1 MNTNKNNMKQLSK
14 VVIAAL
20 AITASTQFSFAQ
32 NANFVKIDST
42 LASFKDPKAIAER
55 KAKAL
60 EGLTKLEDATAEF
73 KAAMNEAAADRN
85 FKVETDL
92 YYTAE
97 FIEVPFEQYRKI
109 IFDPSGEWI
118 SDSYADIAYTKKV
131 AVIRRST
138 PEEQKERIQSL
149 KGYFTAKTGT
159 PMGDNNKSIESK
171 LVGQVAPDF
180 TVTTLD
186 GKTLTMS
193 KLKGKVVILNFWFT
207 SCRPCVEE
215 MPDLNKIVAKY
226 KGNEDIVFL
235 APEIIAN
242 TTKADIEKFLKRQPF
257 AYQIALGGKEASLL
271 YEAKTAPANFVIDK
285 DGIVR
290 KGWVGLNPF
299 DLKEMEQM
307 IPELLKK

>member
-1 MNTNKNNMKQLSK
+1 MKKITKILVGACVAVLTHSH
-14 VVIAAL
+14 VV
-20 AITASTQFSFAQ
+20 AQ

-42 LASFKDPKAIAER
+42 STSFKDPKAIAER

-60 EGLTKLEDATAEF
+60 EGLTKLVDATPEF
-73 KAAMNEAAADRN
+73 KKAMNEAAADRD

-97 FIEVPFEQYRKI
+97 FIEIPFEQYRKI
-109 IFDPSGEWI
+109 VFDPSGEWTT
-118 SDSYADIAYTKKV
+118 DSYGNIAYTKKI
-131 AVIRRST
+131 AVLRRST
-138 PEEQKERIQSL
+138 PEEQQERIQSL
-149 KGYFTAKTGT
+149 KGYFTPKTGT
-159 PMGDNNKSIESK
+159 PMSDNNKAIESK
-171 LVGQVAPDF
+171 LVGKLAPDF

-186 GKTLTMS
+186 GKKLTMS
-193 KLKGKVVILNFWFT
+193 SLKGKVVVLNFWFT

-226 KGNEDIVFL
+226 ADNKDVVFL

-242 TTKADIEKFLKRQPF
+242 TTKQDVEKFLKRQPF
-257 AYQIALGGKEASLL
+257 NYQIGLGGKEASLL

-285 DGIVR
+285 EGVIR
-290 KGWVGLNPF
+290 MGWVGLNPYE
-299 DLKEMEQM
+299 LQEMGKM